1 MGTSVN
7 QPSPPTD
14 NWRLVQDIYTDPTI
28 GVEAALGQI
37 WRAASNP
44 TEMNLAALIADPVIG
59 SFARLAES
67 ASSPA
72 QAYDEAT
79 RFVSDN
85 KVASLASDL
94 ATRAVLQCAGR
105 PDAPAHYRERLF
117 AEATNYLVSRDL
129 PGYVSPGS
137 KLANVA
143 DARRFVQD
151 ITSAATAAVRNTPPP
166 ATADRAEWPRY
177 VARVIR
183 AMRGRR

>member
-28 GVEAALGQI
+28 GVDAALGQI

-44 TEMNLAALIADPVIG
+44 QEMNLASLLADPVIG
-59 SFARLAES
+59 SFASLAER
-67 ASSPA
+67 AVSPA
-72 QAYDEAT
+72 QAYQDAA
-79 RFVSDN
+79 RYVSDN
-85 KVASLASDL
+85 KVASLASDI
-94 ATRAVLQCAGR
+94 ATRAVVQSAGR
-105 PDAPAHYRERLF
+105 PDAQAVYRERLF

-143 DARRFVQD
+143 DARRFTQD
-151 ITSAATAAVRNTPPP
+151 ITSAAAAAVRNTPPP
-166 ATADRAEWPRY
+166 ATMEGTAWPSY
-177 VARVIR
+177 VATVIR
-183 AMRGRR
+183 SMRGRR